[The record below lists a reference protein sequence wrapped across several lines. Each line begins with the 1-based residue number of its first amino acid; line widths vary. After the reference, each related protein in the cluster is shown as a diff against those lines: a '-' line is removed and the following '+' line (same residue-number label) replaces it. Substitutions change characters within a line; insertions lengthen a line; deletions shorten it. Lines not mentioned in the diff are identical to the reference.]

1 MCYGPLGVR
10 VPMAREGARQKV
22 KAVTAKLT
30 VNILEEQLL
39 VSGVTATKIRLLM
52 ALKVYFKLTV
62 LNPMETEKDSSRQQE
77 LRC

>member
-1 MCYGPLGVR
+1 
-10 VPMAREGARQKV
+10 MAREGARQKV